1 MHPSRGGN
9 DAAIV
14 LPDVEID
21 STAHEI
27 VQGSFVFSGQVCVA
41 IKRVY
46 VHEDIYE
53 NFLSAMVKAAS
64 GLVVGKAR
72 DPSTTMGPMQNKT
85 QFEKVKDIVNDCK
98 SQGYRFAL
106 GPPSM
111 SDAAG
116 CYISPSIV
124 DNPPPT
130 ARLVIEEQFGQ
141 YHATR
146 AKPFEDA

>member
-1 MHPSRGGN
+1 MHSSRGGN

-14 LPDVEID
+14 LPDVDID
-21 STAHEI
+21 STAREI
-27 VQGSFVFSGQVCVA
+27 VQGSFIFSGQVCVA

-53 NFLSAMVKAAS
+53 NFLSAMVRAAS
-64 GLVVGKAR
+64 ALVVGKAR
-72 DPSTTMGPMQNKT
+72 DQSTTMGPMQNRM

-98 SQGYRFAL
+98 DQGYRFAL

-111 SDAAG
+111 SDTAG
-116 CYISPSIV
+116 YYISPSIV

-141 YHATR
+141 YHIA
-146 AKPFEDA
+146 